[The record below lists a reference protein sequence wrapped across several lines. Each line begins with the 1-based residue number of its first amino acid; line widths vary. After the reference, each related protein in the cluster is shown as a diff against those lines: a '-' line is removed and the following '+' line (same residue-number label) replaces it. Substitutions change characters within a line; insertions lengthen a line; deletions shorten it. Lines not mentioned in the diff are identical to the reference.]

1 MAAKRAGQTL
11 QLRDIVIP
19 DGAIA
24 CQECFDGRNKWEDA
38 VRIEIVGTGRHGFE
52 MNG

>member
-1 MAAKRAGQTL
+1 MAANRAGQTL
-11 QLRDIVIP
+11 QLRDIIIP

-24 CQECFDGRNKWEDA
+24 SQECLDGRNKWEDA
-38 VRIEIVGTGRHGFE
+38 VRIEIVGTGKPGIE